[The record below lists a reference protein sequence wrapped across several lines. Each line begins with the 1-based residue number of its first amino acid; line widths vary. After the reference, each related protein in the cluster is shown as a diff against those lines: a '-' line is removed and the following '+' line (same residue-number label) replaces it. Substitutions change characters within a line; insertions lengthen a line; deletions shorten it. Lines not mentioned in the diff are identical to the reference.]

1 MTLEQIFFASQIA
14 AAIGIIG
21 SLLFVG
27 IQVRDGAKATRSAT
41 AQAVQDNY
49 ARWYL
54 ALGGNS
60 DTTAVFLKGCTD
72 MGSLTPQEKA
82 IFVCVCMAFTS
93 YTQNAYH
100 QWNQGHLADELW
112 ASWEALMIN
121 LVGTPGGAAFWADR
135 SYVFGGDF
143 GTEVRALMAREP
155 HPSAKGL
162 GVVPLKHPAPVAQ
175 AGKGTPG

>member
-54 ALGGNS
+54 ALAN
-60 DTTAVFLKGCTD
+60 DDATTAVCLKGFSD

-82 IFVCVCMAFTS
+82 RFVCACMAFTS

-100 QWNQGHLADELW
+100 QWRHGHLADQLW
-112 ASWEALMIN
+112 ASWEALMMN
-121 LVGTPGGAAFWADR
+121 LVNTPGGTAFWNER
-135 SYVFGGDF
+135 SYVFGGEF
-143 GTEVRALMAREP
+143 GAEVRALMAREP

-162 GVVPLKHPAPVAQ
+162 GVVPLIYRTPEA
-175 AGKGTPG
+175 AG